1 MKVAIIERKSFGGT
15 CVNTGCIPT
24 KTLIASARAAHIARR
39 AAEYGV
45 AIGGSIAVD
54 MKRVKERKD
63 AVVRSSYEG
72 LEKWL
77 KSTANLTVYE
87 EHARFEGAHQLGSA
101 MKLSKGSKFSSMSA
115 GARRPAASRARSGE
129 VLQRFNDD
137 GSGLPAGA
145 SDRRRR
151 QLHRLGLARCIA
163 VLAVGSPSLGWHRV

>member
-87 EHARFEGAHQLGSA
+87 EHARFEGAHQVRIGDEVIQGEQIFINVGGRAS
-101 MKLSKGSKFSSMSA
+101 
-115 GARRPAASRARSGE
+115 ARRFP
-129 VLQRFNDD
+129 
-137 GSGLPAGA
+137 GSI
-145 SDRRRR
+145 R
-151 QLHRLGLARCIA
+151 
-163 VLAVGSPSLGWHRV
+163 